1 MFDASAVQSGTATQ
15 ASRAA
20 ASGAKLEEDL
30 NKFLKLL
37 VTQLQNQDPLD
48 PMDANEFTNQLVQ
61 FANVEQQIQQNA
73 NLESLITI
81 QKTSQVANLVNYVGK
96 NIRAVSSVFDVTGG
110 GGAELSYTLESPATK
125 STLTIRNA
133 DGDVVFSTA
142 AEIDAKTHAYTWDGK
157 DNNGIQVP
165 DGVYSFGVSAS
176 DIDDRAVNV
185 QHIVSG
191 HVTSAGSAGGAVNL
205 YMGEV
210 SVPLENVLAIEE
222 APTP

>member
-1 MFDASAVQSGTATQ
+1 MFSSAVDAGTATQ

-20 ASGAKLEEDL
+20 TSGAKLEEDL
-30 NKFLKLL
+30 NKFLNLL

-73 NLESLITI
+73 NLEQLITI

-96 NIRAVSSVFDVTGG
+96 TVRAVSSAFQVN
-110 GGAELSYTLESPATK
+110 GAGADLSYQLEAPATK
-125 STLTIRNA
+125 STITIRNVA
-133 DGDVVFSTA
+133 GDVVFSGNG
-142 AEIDAKTHAYTWDGK
+142 EIDAKTHAFTWDGK
-157 DNNGIQVP
+157 DNDGIQVP
-165 DGVYSFGVSAS
+165 DGVYSFAVSAS
-176 DIDDRAVNV
+176 DIDDRLINV
-185 QHIVSG
+185 QHMVSG

-210 SVPLENVLAIEE
+210 SIPLENVLSIEE
-222 APTP
+222 APAP